1 MTTELELLA
10 QRDGRNHD
18 EDAPSEKHAQSAL
31 SSLSRSPVESMRCT
45 AFAAKCGGVGWLNP
59 QRQPWGHSVRAVE
72 LDRKSDIDN
81 SDIDC

>member
-18 EDAPSEKHAQSAL
+18 EYAPSEKHAQSAL
-31 SSLSRSPVESMRCT
+31 SSFESMRCT
-45 AFAAKCGGVGWLNP
+45 AFVAKCGGVGCLNP